1 MGLDLRKVHRPP
13 LGPRTV
19 VESVRLS
26 RPAGYRPRV
35 SALPAEM
42 ARPLPRARTR
52 ALIQFIK
59 DWNTW
64 AEDRT
69 EMLDGPPQ
77 PGDPFDLAC
86 IAAVV
91 HALTDRAALEAP
103 PWVHRHRARPPR
115 LFTGLGVDSDYGRLI
130 VAEAPPVCAQH
141 GVYFEAS
148 MLDR

>member
-1 MGLDLRKVHRPP
+1 MGLDLTKVRRPP
-13 LGPRTV
+13 PGPRTV
-19 VESVRLS
+19 VEPVPLS
-26 RPAGYRPRV
+26 RPVGYRPRV

-42 ARPLPRARTR
+42 ASPLPRARTR

-64 AEDRT
+64 PEDRA
-69 EMLDGPPQ
+69 EMLDGPPLL
-77 PGDPFDLAC
+77 GDPFDLAC

-91 HALTDRAALEAP
+91 HALTDRAGVEAP
-103 PWVHRHRARPPR
+103 EWVHRHRAHPSR

-130 VAEAPPVCAQH
+130 AAAAPRVCAQH